1 MSLHELLK
9 NIRRELKLKNILR
22 EKMLANSRKITQQSK
37 EAILFIQQNK
47 ISKAEKRLKKVK
59 QLLQSTFEL
68 LKSTNLQSSGA
79 LFNASQEFAEAV
91 ILLSLEKN
99 GVYPKPE
106 EVGVSSDAYV
116 LGLADV
122 VGELRRKTVEYVKN
136 GELEKAEKC
145 FRHMETIYNGLMLL
159 NEHSFSVLPGLRRK
173 CDVARHLLELT
184 GSDLI
189 LEKRRKR
196 LEEYLKV
203 MEERFPAKRKKSK
216 VNP

>member
-47 ISKAEKRLKKVK
+47 IFKAEKRLKKVK
-59 QLLQSTFEL
+59 LLLQSTFEL

-91 ILLSLEKN
+91 ILLNLEKN

-145 FRHMETIYNGLMLL
+145 FRHMETIYN
-159 NEHSFSVLPGLRRK
+159 
-173 CDVARHLLELT
+173 
-184 GSDLI
+184 
-189 LEKRRKR
+189 
-196 LEEYLKV
+196 
-203 MEERFPAKRKKSK
+203 
-216 VNP
+216 

>member
-1 MSLHELLK
+1 
-9 NIRRELKLKNILR
+9 
-22 EKMLANSRKITQQSK
+22 
-37 EAILFIQQNK
+37 
-47 ISKAEKRLKKVK
+47 
-59 QLLQSTFEL
+59 
-68 LKSTNLQSSGA
+68 
-79 LFNASQEFAEAV
+79 
-91 ILLSLEKN
+91 
-99 GVYPKPE
+99 
-106 EVGVSSDAYV
+106 
-116 LGLADV
+116 
-122 VGELRRKTVEYVKN
+122 
-136 GELEKAEKC
+136 
-145 FRHMETIYNGLMLL
+145 LMLL